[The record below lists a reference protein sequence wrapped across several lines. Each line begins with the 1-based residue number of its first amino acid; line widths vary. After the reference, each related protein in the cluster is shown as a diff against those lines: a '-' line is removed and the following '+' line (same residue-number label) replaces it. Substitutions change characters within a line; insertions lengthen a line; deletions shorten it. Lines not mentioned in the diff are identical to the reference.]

1 MIYTCMV
8 DQGATLGWTAAP
20 VLTDP
25 TAVLFLASSPTVQT
39 TRDCSSISSVQ
50 CTDLDFYAAFK
61 NVSDVQNGFANLI
74 STFRFNVTTRL
85 NGTVVQCSTATQS
98 GAPTA
103 NQHLIVAGNR
113 FQLFLSKKLLT
124 FTALSGVKSKAVA
137 LQQVVQLGCGSS
149 CVVSCFSMFLA
160 LCS

>member
-25 TAVLFLASSPTVQT
+25 TAVLFIASSPTVQA
-39 TRDCSSISSVQ
+39 TRDCSAVSSIR
-50 CTDLDFYAAFK
+50 CTDLDFYATFK

-74 STFRFNVTTRL
+74 STFRFNVKTRL
-85 NGTVVQCSTATQS
+85 NGTVVQCITATQS
-98 GAPTA
+98 GTPTA

-113 FQLFLSKKLLT
+113 F
-124 FTALSGVKSKAVA
+124 
-137 LQQVVQLGCGSS
+137 
-149 CVVSCFSMFLA
+149 SCF
-160 LCS
+160 